1 VPAPFGQAPANAR
14 PLQQQLRRHG
24 RRNVQRVMRIS
35 KRSFGRDLEGVAG
48 CPPALLYKLPK
59 TRASASVS
67 LNSNRS
73 LPTFEPVSVR
83 GREFR
88 REKVRRGQR
97 LGRHFWRRW
106 PIPSG
111 RDRTIPRL
119 PRQSR
124 GKSKT
129 IPTVPGNRS
138 CAGLRGGAGRT
149 RNLCQAIMRRYTKPR
164 VDTTTPHGQFMVT
177 ILGGLAQ
184 FALSPHSLIFV
195 QVCLNARFIASIG

>member
-1 VPAPFGQAPANAR
+1 VARYCAEGLAGLRDRSSRPRRLRCPTPQEVESDPLQAAYQQHVVRRRLVAAVPAPFGQAPANAP
-14 PLQQQLRRHG
+14 PLQQQLRRQG

-59 TRASASVS
+59 TRASAAVS

-83 GREFR
+83 GREVR

-97 LGRHFWRRW
+97 LGRHFCRRW

-129 IPTVPGNRS
+129 IPTARGNDY
-138 CAGLRGGAGRT
+138 AGRWMSG
-149 RNLCQAIMRRYTKPR
+149 R
-164 VDTTTPHGQFMVT
+164 DE
-177 ILGGLAQ
+177 
-184 FALSPHSLIFV
+184 
-195 QVCLNARFIASIG
+195 